1 MVSGK
6 WMGKADANVEAQSQS
21 RSLTRQGLFSEY

>member
-6 WMGKADANVEAQSQS
+6 WMGKADANVEAQSQAW
-21 RSLTRQGLFSEY
+21 SLTRQGLFSEY